1 MSNAT
6 VFVSEF
12 VLHCEITSEIR
23 SFTVVALAIIY
34 LTTLFGNL
42 LIILVIILD
51 HHLQTPMFLCI
62 GALAVIDVLQSTNV
76 IPKMMALLLFDTSPI
91 PYGACLLQMLL
102 VFHLQTVEA
111 LLFTLMA
118 YDRFF
123 AVIYPLRYPQL
134 VTGRTVWVGV
144 LVCNIISGM
153 PIIVYLIFIT
163 ELSFCRTNV
172 LPYCFCDYSTMVH
185 VSCNEN
191 AKYFNFLSTI
201 GITFGSTS
209 LTVILISYGKIAHV
223 ALKISSKEGK
233 KKVFNTLSSHLL
245 VVGLFNIP
253 LLTSYL
259 LPGTGV
265 KLTTEAYNTMVIV
278 SIIVP
283 PMLNPII
290 YSFRNKEIKTGIC
303 TFIKGIKAGPEIIRN

>member
-233 KKVFNTLSSHLL
+233 KKILDVLVTHLL
-245 VVGLFNIP
+245 VVLLFYLP
-253 LLTSYL
+253 LTIAFI
-259 LPGTGV
+259 LPGLGV
-265 KLTTEAYNTMVIV
+265 KLSAEAYNTLVIV
-278 SIIVP
+278 ATILP
-283 PMLNPII
+283 PMMNP
-290 YSFRNKEIKTGIC
+290 SSTALGTR
-303 TFIKGIKAGPEIIRN
+303 R